1 MIWRPRGI
9 FDDPTAEKVVAFIEH
24 AEQAAAT
31 PFNRYTDFSGLT
43 ELRLKIGHTF
53 SIADRRSH
61 ISIPVKSAFF
71 ADRTVS
77 FGFARMIETLME
89 GAPIHVR
96 AFRDRTA
103 AADWLEVPLEVLMTE
118 V

>member
-31 PFNRYTDFSGLT
+31 PFNRYTDFNGLT